1 MSNFE
6 PLFDRWAS
14 RVRRRLALRHMLTG
28 AALGAVLALVPAGV
42 AWKMRHGKLRPY
54 AALTVIG
61 GLAGGAIVARRKRWS
76 DEEVALYLDGELAS
90 EEAISTAVDLDVS
103 GPDSETDPAMRA
115 VVMQSAA
122 SALNDGDR
130 KRAKPTMLRP
140 VHLLIPAAL
149 AGVAFISRAPLP
161 PAPIVATDPGTTKI
175 QIAEVDGLEKVIKL
189 AQLDPRDEA
198 QRQRLDKIAR
208 DAEKLKEDLNKG
220 LEKREAQDRI
230 AKLKEQ
236 IAAERLTLG
245 DGQQRAGLESA
256 VSKLEENDETKQA
269 AKALGDHD
277 LETMDQEMEKIANA
291 REKQDRELAK
301 KSLQD
306 AADAARKNGAPDVAK
321 ALEAEKKAMEQRE
334 KRAQALRDLADA
346 MKQEGIKNDGVEN
359 QSEALDRKGTDDAAK
374 KLADAMGKAMDKLTP
389 EEKKRLADRMKQNAQ
404 KGGSS
409 ANSDPQQ
416 LKDMADQ
423 LSTPEGQK
431 KLEDE
436 LKEQAK
442 EDDETKESKRQKGLD
457 DAQNGADG
465 TEKDIG
471 KQKGQQQG
479 QEGENGEGQ
488 NGQQQGQQN
497 GQQGQQGQQGQNGQ
511 NGQQG
516 QNGQNGQN
524 GQQGQNGQG
533 QNGQGQNGMG
543 LGQGLGMGQG
553 QQGNQ
558 QGNGGSSG
566 DAQNGQQGGPGGH
579 DVGTGDH
586 KGSTGQVSADTL
598 KSRAHGQIN
607 KAQGMPG
614 SITTTAQGRAGGTAN
629 VRGTGDLK
637 VVGPSEVDGVERSD
651 VPQEYRD
658 QVRQYFQP

>member
-1 MSNFE
+1 
-6 PLFDRWAS
+6 
-14 RVRRRLALRHMLTG
+14 
-28 AALGAVLALVPAGV
+28 
-42 AWKMRHGKLRPY
+42 
-54 AALTVIG
+54 
-61 GLAGGAIVARRKRWS
+61 
-76 DEEVALYLDGELAS
+76 
-90 EEAISTAVDLDVS
+90 
-103 GPDSETDPAMRA
+103 MRA
-115 VVMQSAA
+115 VVLQSAA
-122 SALNDGDR
+122 TALTDGDR

-149 AGVAFISRAPLP
+149 AGVAFIARAPLP
-161 PAPIVATDPGTTKI
+161 FVPIVATDPGTTKI
-175 QIAEVDGLEKVIKL
+175 QLADVDGLERVIKL

-198 QRQRLDKIAR
+198 QRERLEKLAR

-220 LEKREAQDRI
+220 LEKRDAQDRI

-256 VSKLEENDETKQA
+256 VSKLEENDDTKRA

-301 KSLQD
+301 KSLDD

-346 MKQEGIKNDGVEN
+346 MKQEGIKNDGVES

-389 EEKKRLADRMKQNAQ
+389 EEKKRLADRMKQNA
-404 KGGSS
+404 SNPHPS

-471 KQKGQQQG
+471 KQKGQQG
-479 QEGENGEGQ
+479 QDGENGEGQ
-488 NGQQQGQQN
+488 QGQQQGQQN
-497 GQQGQQGQQGQNGQ
+497 GQQGQQGQQGQ
-511 NGQQG
+511 GQQG
-516 QNGQNGQN
+516 QQGQ
-524 GQQGQNGQG
+524 GQQGQQGQG
-533 QNGQGQNGMG
+533 QQGQQGQGQQGQQGQGQQGQQGQGQQGQG
-543 LGQGLGMGQG
+543 LGQGLGVGEG
-553 QQGNQ
+553 QQGQQ
-558 QGNGGSSG
+558 QGNGSGSQG
-566 DAQNGQQGGPGGH
+566 DAQNGQSGGPGSH

-586 KGSTGQVSADTL
+586 KGSTGTVNADTL
-598 KSRAHGQIN
+598 KSRAHGQLN